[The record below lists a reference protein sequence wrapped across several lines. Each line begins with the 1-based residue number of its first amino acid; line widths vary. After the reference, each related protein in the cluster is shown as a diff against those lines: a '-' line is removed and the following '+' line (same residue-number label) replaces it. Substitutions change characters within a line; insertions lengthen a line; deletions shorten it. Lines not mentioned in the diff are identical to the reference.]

1 MKDSRVFEQ
10 KNHNKNVFSI
20 NRKRYI
26 WAYTFMMPQIIW
38 FIGLSIYP
46 IIMSYVYAFY
56 DWNGLEELDNFIG
69 LANFKELLQ
78 TPEFWNAFQ
87 NSLIYAIGFTTV
99 SVTLGLILAL
109 ILNEPKFKA
118 KGFYRTI
125 FFLPVVTTAAI
136 VGIIMQTMF
145 GTQGTVNQ
153 LLIALGIMQKP
164 VSWLLDPILAMILLI
179 VVGSWKNIG
188 ITMIYWL
195 TGLQTIPQD
204 IHEAAQIDGAGYWKR
219 LRYITLPL
227 LAPIG
232 FTILLLTLTSSMH
245 VFDLVKT
252 LTNGGPY
259 YSTETLEL
267 YIYRYAFASVGGGA
281 RTGFASAAGVLLGL
295 FVFLITGLFAAI
307 GWTIN
312 RRRKNNLI
320 KINRGIQ
327 T

>member
-1 MKDSRVFEQ
+1 MNDKRIDKY
-10 KNHNKNVFSI
+10 KNSKPLSM

-26 WAYTFMMPQIIW
+26 WAYIFMMPQIIW
-38 FIGLSIYP
+38 FFGLSMYP
-46 IIMSYVYAFY
+46 IIMSYVYSFY
-56 DWNGLEELDNFIG
+56 DWNGLEKLENFIG
-69 LANFKELLQ
+69 LANYKELLQ

-87 NSLIYAIGFTTV
+87 NSLSYAIGFTTV
-99 SVTLGLILAL
+99 SVVLGLILAL
-109 ILNEPKFKA
+109 ILNEPRFKA
-118 KGFYRTI
+118 KGFYRTLY
-125 FFLPVVTTAAI
+125 FLPVVTTAAI
-136 VGIIMQTMF
+136 VGIIIQTMF
-145 GTQGTVNQ
+145 GTQGAVNQ
-153 LLIALGIMQKP
+153 LLLALGIIEQP
-164 VSWLLDPILAMILLI
+164 ISWLLDPILAMILLI

-188 ITMIYWL
+188 VTMIYWL
-195 TGLQTIPQD
+195 TGLQTVPQD

-219 LRYITLPL
+219 LRYVTLPL

-295 FVFLITGLFAAI
+295 FVFLITAVFAAI
-307 GWTIN
+307 GWGMN
-312 RRRKNNLI
+312 RRRRNNLI
-320 KINRGIQ
+320 KWNRGIQ